1 MHLKR
6 EGGKGEK
13 SIGDKVETAEVNDH
27 LLNLPYPFQIKDV
40 EKMDAKEVEKMKVEM
55 EKDFFEKLQ
64 TLNEETMQLSELL
77 KEEGRLIHE
86 LCTLL
91 RQILAKLNV
100 SLSIPAKSP
109 PWPGGIKQA
118 LLNSQGHLI
127 MVSGDGEISS
137 RNLED
142 YPSDTVFMVFWYVI
156 PQLGNLIG
164 DYRKKTNL
172 HVNFFNRITRELNN
186 IPKLFSSLEGKPEV
200 NPKADTK
207 ASFDSLNQNAISK
220 IEGK

>member
-1 MHLKR
+1 
-6 EGGKGEK
+6 
-13 SIGDKVETAEVNDH
+13 
-27 LLNLPYPFQIKDV
+27 
-40 EKMDAKEVEKMKVEM
+40 MDAKEMEKIKVEM
-55 EKDFFEKLQ
+55 EKDFFKKLQ
-64 TLNEETMQLSELL
+64 TMNEETMQLSELL
-77 KEEGRLIHE
+77 KEEKRLTHE

-91 RQILAKLNV
+91 TQILAKLNV
-100 SLSIPAKSP
+100 SLSIPTENP
-109 PWPGGIKQA
+109 PWPNGIKQA

-127 MVSGDGEISS
+127 LVSEDGEISS

-142 YPSDTVFMVFWYVI
+142 YPSDTIFVVFWNVI

-164 DYRKKTNL
+164 EYRKKTNL